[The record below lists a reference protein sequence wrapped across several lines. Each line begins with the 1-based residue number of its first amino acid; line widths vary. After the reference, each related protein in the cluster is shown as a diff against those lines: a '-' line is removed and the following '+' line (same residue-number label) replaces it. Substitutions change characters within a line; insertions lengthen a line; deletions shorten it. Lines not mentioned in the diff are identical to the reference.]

1 MWRETE
7 TDNGTILVNYDHV
20 VFVTPKEDGTSALV
34 YTDGSVIDIN
44 AGFEGLK
51 RALLNLGDINMRG

>member
-20 VFVTPKEDGTSALV
+20 VFVAQKEDGSSSLV
-34 YTDGSVIDIN
+34 YADGSVIDIN
-44 AGFEGLK
+44 TGFEGLK
-51 RALLNLGDINMRG
+51 RALLNMRG